1 MTAERWDLIIVGG
14 GIVGTATALAALE
27 RAPRLRLLLL
37 EKEDHLAAHQSGHN
51 SGVIHSGIYYRPGSL
66 KARTCVAGAAA
77 MLEFCQQHSLPC
89 EVCGKVVVATQA
101 EELPALEE
109 LRRRGQAN
117 GVPGLSL
124 LGREELREREPHC
137 AGVGALRVPGTAITD
152 YAAVTRKLGE
162 LAAARGAQIRTGA
175 RVTALQHRGAE
186 IAVETTGGDFVA
198 GHLINCA
205 GLYSDRLAEMA
216 GARVEVRIVPFR
228 GEYYELAEARR
239 GLVRSLIYPVPDPRF
254 PFLGVHFTRRVNGAV
269 EAGPNAVLAFRREGY
284 RKRDLS
290 LGESL
295 STFLY
300 PGFWRLAGRYWRTAA
315 GEFHRSWSRDAFVRG
330 LQRLV
335 PEVRATDLE
344 SGGAGVRA
352 QAVARDGSLVDDF
365 QFSFSPGMLHV
376 CNVPSPAATASI
388 VLGRRIAGEF
398 LKACEQGL
406 GTLGARATGEQ

>member
-14 GIVGTATALAALE
+14 GIVGTATALAALQ

-37 EKEDHLAAHQSGHN
+37 EKEDRLAAHQSGHN
-51 SGVIHSGIYYRPGSL
+51 SGVIHSGLYYRPGSL

-77 MLEFCQQHSLPC
+77 MLEFCQQHSLPY
-89 EVCGKVVVATQA
+89 EVCGKVVVATRE

-109 LRRRGQAN
+109 LRGRGQAN

-124 LGREELREREPHC
+124 IGREELREREPHC
-137 AGVGALRVPGTAITD
+137 AGVGALHVPGTAITD
-152 YAAVTRKLGE
+152 YAVVTRKLAE
-162 LAAARGAQIRTGA
+162 LAAAQGAQIRTGS
-175 RVTALQHRGAE
+175 RVTALEDRGAE
-186 IAVETTGGDFVA
+186 IAVQTTAGDFVA

-239 GLVRSLIYPVPDPRF
+239 GLVRSLIYPLPDPRF

-315 GEFHRSWSRDAFVRG
+315 GEFYRSWSRNAFVRE

-335 PEVRATDLE
+335 PEVRASDLE
-344 SGGAGVRA
+344 RGGAGVRA

-365 QFSFSPGMLHV
+365 QFSFSPRMMHV

-388 VLGRRIAGEF
+388 VLGRRIVEEF
-398 LKACEQGL
+398 LRACEQGL
-406 GTLGARATGEQ
+406 GSLGSPETGDA